1 MMANDKFPV
10 SVDVLDSSMVRPQYT
25 PQQRSFL
32 VREYY
37 RTNNVQAALL
47 RFREEFPDVRCP
59 SRRTVYKN
67 VTKYGRTGTSFNLNR
82 GRSGRQRTGRSQV
95 NIEAVQNALEDR
107 QNHGQISCRRN
118 GLGLQS
124 ATFNRIVR
132 LSPITNDQTSST
144 TAWGPREACAVLPMA
159 NCTK

>member
-1 MMANDKFPV
+1 MVEYGTAEARRLKQA
-10 SVDVLDSSMVRPQYT
+10 LDSSMVRPQYT

-37 RTNNVQAALL
+37 RTNNVQAVLL
-47 RFREEFPDVRCP
+47 RFREEFPR
-59 SRRTVYKN
+59 
-67 VTKYGRTGTSFNLNR
+67 FNLNR

-107 QNHGQISCRRN
+107 QNYHQISCRRN
-118 GLGLQS
+118 GLGLPS